1 MKKCLCP
8 MGGGILLFNLVF
20 RRSSDAITASSHTF
34 PLPLRRQAAFFRW
47 RQSRTFY
54 KTQWL
59 GHSAQT
65 PTAGFSYIRPLRH
78 PPEPHPSFYFRSHSA
93 NFPEAN
99 GCRSI
104 PRIPP
109 WLPLSP
115 HPTRRC
121 SAVYGLFREYTHCL
135 SFPPTVF
142 DTSPLLWKNLYTCP
156 AFPAVKCSGKLLSSF
171 PFEYRLDFFVSAG
184 NLSNFNQRDS
194 SKRITECRI
203 PLKTFI
209 SSANWK
215 SLNCLDGIPGLF
227 HFLPC
232 LAEKEGFGTLGNEC
246 RLGGIQQVSTG
257 HLHLIVQISPS
268 YFRQKENPI
277 R

>member
-115 HPTRRC
+115 HPQAMQCGLWSISRIYPLPFFSSNSFRYIA
-121 SAVYGLFREYTHCL
+121 SALEKFVH
-135 SFPPTVF
+135 
-142 DTSPLLWKNLYTCP
+142 
-156 AFPAVKCSGKLLSSF
+156 LSSISGGKMLRKAAF
-171 PFEYRLDFFVSAG
+171 Q
-184 NLSNFNQRDS
+184 LS
-194 SKRITECRI
+194 
-203 PLKTFI
+203 
-209 SSANWK
+209 
-215 SLNCLDGIPGLF
+215 
-227 HFLPC
+227 
-232 LAEKEGFGTLGNEC
+232 
-246 RLGGIQQVSTG
+246 V
-257 HLHLIVQISPS
+257 
-268 YFRQKENPI
+268 
-277 R
+277 